1 MTQQEYQSAIKKQQ
15 SLIRKLFTSRKRR
28 SETIDVLTQERYRHL
43 VGRFFRPKGDR
54 FRSSAHDIDYY
65 IHDVYAES
73 NYVMS
78 DEVHVE
84 LDCRYIS
91 RTLTGADLV
100 NGIVGIDVC
109 NQTFRF
115 NPEDDIDEILAPMW
129 VDSEKAIKTIDD
141 DYKKMRNRFLKTKQK
156 ED

>member
-15 SLIRKLFTSRKRR
+15 SLIRRLFVSLKRR
-28 SETIDVLTQERYRHL
+28 SEAIDELTQERYRHL
-43 VGRFFRPKGDR
+43 IGRFFRPKGDR
-54 FRSSAHDIDYY
+54 FRSSTHDVDYY
-65 IHDVYAES
+65 IHDVYADS

-78 DEVHVE
+78 DAVYVE
-84 LDCRYIS
+84 INCRYIE
-91 RTLTGADLV
+91 RTFTGADLI
-100 NGIVGIDVC
+100 NGIAGIYVC

-141 DYKKMRNRFLKTKQK
+141 DYEKMRNRFLKTKQK